1 MAATAAP
8 PDWRRLKTVLEF
20 LWPWVWLLL
29 PLPLAAVF
37 FGHRHRAPARG
48 ALYVPDFADFC
59 DLGSGQGDWKGWRTL
74 FFPLPLWLIWL
85 LLLAACSR
93 PVWFGEPIEIPREGR
108 DIFLALDISGS
119 MRERDMVLG
128 GRRVDR
134 LTAVKQVVGEF
145 TESRTG
151 DRIGLILFGS
161 QAFLQSPLTYDLN
174 ALKVFVDE
182 AVIGLA
188 GEKTAIGDAI
198 GMALKHS
205 ADDEE
210 ERDQVLILLTD
221 GLSNA
226 GRTDPR
232 DAARLSVEK
241 GLKIYTIGIG
251 SSGRGSLF
259 ASRQIDIK
267 LLKRIAEITG
277 GRFFF
282 GGNLDELRKIYQR
295 IEELE
300 PRPSDSEY
308 QRPQYPLFPLPLALA
323 LVLSV
328 WVLLWEVYGD
338 LGHNLK
344 GVLTAW
350 PRRSSGPNRVSP

>member
-1 MAATAAP
+1 M
-8 PDWRRLKTVLEF
+8 LEF

-29 PLPLAAVF
+29 PLPLAAAFWGRKRQV
-37 FGHRHRAPARG
+37 PSRG
-48 ALYVPDFADFC
+48 ALYVPDFTDFC
-59 DLGSGQGDWKGWRTL
+59 DLGSSHSDWRGWRALL
-74 FFPLPLWLIWL
+74 FPPLLWLIWL
-85 LLLAACSR
+85 SLLAACSR
-93 PVWFGEPIEIPREGR
+93 PVWFGDPIELPREGR

-145 TESRTG
+145 TQARTG
-151 DRIGLILFGS
+151 DRLGLILFGS
-161 QAFLQSPLTYDLN
+161 QAFLQSPLTHDLE

-198 GMALKHS
+198 GLALKHGV
-205 ADDEE
+205 DDGE

-221 GLSNA
+221 GLNNA

-232 DAARLSVEK
+232 EAARLSVEK
-241 GLKIYTIGIG
+241 DLKIYTIGIG
-251 SSGRGSLF
+251 AGGRGGFF
-259 ASRQIDIK
+259 ASRQIDIS
-267 LLKRIAEITG
+267 LLKKVAQITG
-277 GRFFF
+277 GHFFF
-282 GGNLDELRKIYQR
+282 GGNLNELREIYRR

-308 QRPQYPLFPLPLALA
+308 LRPQHPLFPLPLALA
-323 LVLSV
+323 LGLSV
-328 WVLLWEVYGD
+328 LALLRELYGG
-338 LGHNLK
+338 LWGNLK
-344 GVLTAW
+344 GTMATG
-350 PRRSSGPNRVSP
+350 RRQTGKLERMSP

>member
-1 MAATAAP
+1 M
-8 PDWRRLKTVLEF
+8 LEF

-29 PLPLAAVF
+29 PLPMAAAF
-37 FGHRHRAPARG
+37 WGRKRRAPSKS

-59 DLGSGQGDWKGWRTL
+59 DIGPGHSGWRGWRTL
-74 FFPLPLWLIWL
+74 LFPPLLWLIWL
-85 LLLAACSR
+85 SLLAACSR
-93 PVWFGEPIEIPREGR
+93 PVWFGEPIELPREGR

-134 LTAVKQVVGEF
+134 LTAVKKVVGEF
-145 TESRTG
+145 TQARTG
-151 DRIGLILFGS
+151 DRLGLILFGS
-161 QAFLQSPLTYDLN
+161 QAFLQSPLTHDLD

-198 GMALKHS
+198 GLALKHS
-205 ADDEE
+205 VDDGE

-221 GLSNA
+221 GLNNA

-232 DAARLSVEK
+232 EAARLSVERD
-241 GLKIYTIGIG
+241 LKIYTIGIG
-251 SSGRGSLF
+251 AGGRGNFF
-259 ASRQIDIK
+259 ASRQIDIP
-267 LLKRIAEITG
+267 LLKKISQITG

-282 GGNLDELRKIYQR
+282 GGNLNELRKIYKR

-308 QRPQYPLFPLPLALA
+308 RRPQHPLFPFPLALA
-323 LVLSV
+323 LGLSV
-328 WVLLWEVYGD
+328 WTLLWELYGD
-338 LGHNLK
+338 LRGKFK
-344 GVLTAW
+344 GTFAAGSRPTGEW
-350 PRRSSGPNRVSP
+350 DRAST